1 MTDEVLSQHDDDE
14 VLHSMTF
21 YNKSLNL
28 VEINYHIYDKK
39 LLIIIRCFEH
49 WRSELAHTKLF
60 IQIFI
65 DHQALKIFMKNKQLT
80 RRQARYLNI
89 LSDFNF
95 KIIFRADKA
104 NIKADT
110 LIRML
115 DSHSEDDDERI
126 RQQHQIILISNRMQ
140 ILVNSMNED
149 GSTFDQIV

>member
-14 VLHSMTF
+14 VLHSMIF

-65 DHQALKIFMKNKQLT
+65 DHQALKTFMKNKQLIC
-80 RRQARYLNI
+80 R
-89 LSDFNF
+89 
-95 KIIFRADKA
+95 
-104 NIKADT
+104 
-110 LIRML
+110 
-115 DSHSEDDDERI
+115 
-126 RQQHQIILISNRMQ
+126 
-140 ILVNSMNED
+140 
-149 GSTFDQIV
+149 